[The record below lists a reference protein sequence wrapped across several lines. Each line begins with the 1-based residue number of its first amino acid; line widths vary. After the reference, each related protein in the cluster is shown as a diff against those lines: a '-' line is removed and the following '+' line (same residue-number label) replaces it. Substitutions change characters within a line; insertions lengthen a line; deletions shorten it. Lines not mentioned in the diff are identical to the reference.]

1 MKIALIYLHGFN
13 SASVD
18 AEGNL
23 LRSKPKL
30 PILAEF
36 CRRKHWL
43 LSAPNLDYRDFQSV
57 LDSLCLAWNQYLD
70 QGYQVIFMGSSLGG
84 FTSLYLGMKTASQAI
99 MINPALTPSQLLQQ
113 FIGLNQDPQTGQ
125 AYEWQMDHCQQFLAY
140 EQALEQFS
148 PALKPIILLDMADE
162 LIDSHVTVDRYHDR
176 AELICFAGGSHSFE
190 HMAQA
195 LLQLEALL

>member
-1 MKIALIYLHGFN
+1 MKTVIIYLHGFN

-23 LRSKPKL
+23 LSSKPKL

-36 CRRKHWL
+36 CRRKQWL
-43 LSAPNLDYRDFQSV
+43 LSAPNLDYRDFPAV
-57 LDSLCLAWNQYLD
+57 LESLSLAWNQYLD

-84 FTSLYLGMKTASQAI
+84 FTSLYLAIKTASQAI

-113 FIGLNQDPQTGQ
+113 FVGLNQDPQTGQ
-125 AYEWQMDHCQQFLAY
+125 AYAWQLNHCQQFLAY
-140 EQALEQFS
+140 ELAVEQFS
-148 PALKPIILLDMADE
+148 PAIKPIILLDMADE
-162 LIDSHVTVDRYHDR
+162 LIDSQATLDRYKDR

-195 LLQLEALL
+195 LPKLEALL